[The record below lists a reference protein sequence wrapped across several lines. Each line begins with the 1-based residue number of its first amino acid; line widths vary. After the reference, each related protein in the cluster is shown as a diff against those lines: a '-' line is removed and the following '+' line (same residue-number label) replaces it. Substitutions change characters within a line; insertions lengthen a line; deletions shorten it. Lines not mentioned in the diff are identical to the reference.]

1 MTDKRHPASID
12 VGGSLYLRDA
22 KGNLV
27 PIEAVKPVD
36 LLIDELV
43 RCTLDGAREVAALI
57 AAFKAN
63 TFDRVQALQE
73 LLAQQYG
80 ATLGGVKGNM
90 TLTTFDGCEKLQV
103 QVSDQFEFGPELQ
116 TAKSLIDECLT
127 EWSSGG
133 GPEIRAIVNRAF
145 SVEKEGQINRAALLL
160 LLRVN
165 ITDPRWL
172 RAMEAIRDSMRV
184 IGSREYVRVY
194 DRPAGDAAWKGVK
207 LDIASA

>member
-1 MTDKRHPASID
+1 MTEKRRPASID

-43 RCTLDGAREVAALI
+43 RCTLDGAREVASQI

-63 TFDRVQALQE
+63 TFDQVQALQE

-194 DRPAGDAAWKGVK
+194 DRPAGDAAWKGIK